1 MSKIQRAL
9 LSVSDKVGLVEL
21 GKALTERGVQLIA
34 SGGTARQLRTAGMA
48 VTSVS
53 NLTGFPE
60 LLGGRVKTL
69 HPAVHG
75 GILARDNVP
84 IGPSWL
90 VTTWRLSTWLCAISS
105 FEKTVADPSVS
116 FEDAI
121 EQIDIGGV
129 TLARRCQKLRA
140 CDCAL

>member
-60 LLGGRVKTL
+60 LLGSGQD
-69 HPAVHG
+69 PASRSTRRH
-75 GILARDNVP
+75 
-84 IGPSWL
+84 
-90 VTTWRLSTWLCAISS
+90 LS
-105 FEKTVADPSVS
+105 P
-116 FEDAI
+116 
-121 EQIDIGGV
+121 
-129 TLARRCQKLRA
+129 
-140 CDCAL
+140 